1 MKKILMKLNNLSVVN
16 NSNNEILNTIV
27 EMEKL
32 MLNENDMEAKNLNDI
47 FWQSISDNN
56 LEKVNYLK
64 NVLKLT
70 ISKNFLKENQNL
82 F

>member
-1 MKKILMKLNNLSVVN
+1 
-16 NSNNEILNTIV
+16 
-27 EMEKL
+27 MEKIVSNQEDL
-32 MLNENDMEAKNLNDI
+32 ETKNLNDM
-47 FWQSISDNN
+47 FWKSISSNN
-56 LEKVNYLK
+56 NEKINYLK